1 MSTPTPGATQLPPQ
15 GRSPGTPAVP
25 APAAQQSPAAPG
37 ATAAPPTGTQAPPPM
52 PPPAPPV
59 GPIVVNGVLDV
70 TPLHLYQVT
79 DALAVEQHSFH
90 DVAGRLVRELASYTR
105 VGGKGSAAV
114 EFSQEYLAVVGI
126 FLETHA
132 KTVVAIGGAAVG
144 FNETANNF
152 GAADAATH
160 PQAPPF
166 TPRGQPPVMFS
177 EPQYGPATPLGDSGA
192 NPVEDFLDVLDGT
205 VAGDVVR
212 AAVEHALR
220 AGRALEILPL
230 PNYHHVRE
238 VAHLWRGYVFTA
250 GSVDGQLIQ
259 TIASVTDT
267 SQGPWYDAMR
277 WFCSSLWGTTSWG
290 QTRFGNSWAHDTST
304 SGGMNHPVLGVLTK
318 TASTLDSALVEY
330 ARAAETVRTTLRNIL
345 HKAITDALQ
354 IVDPDKSIWDNIKK
368 VASAL
373 GTLGVQV
380 LAQILAN
387 IDVSKVNA
395 AVDDYEFAIRNQKV
409 IVGAQREAL
418 EEARRSV
425 PTFQSQMARAEAFGA
440 RALFEFSPKF
450 LPIDENAQT
459 TIRRYPIELASME
472 GVSDAHTIDK
482 HVGLTPDQLAARL
495 RDQAKP
501 GGGPQPPASSFE
513 NLYSA
518 QRFTQAA
525 LDDTQMGRKI
535 NAWLKNQREKWAE
548 HEEKLKKGEPSNYDP
563 ANRTFDDNFDFPE
576 VTGLSV
582 AAGDSAPQEVKGIHF
597 TLRFDPTTQQFVVL
611 SSYPAKERT

>member
-1 MSTPTPGATQLPPQ
+1 
-15 GRSPGTPAVP
+15 
-25 APAAQQSPAAPG
+25 
-37 ATAAPPTGTQAPPPM
+37 M

-70 TPLHLYQVT
+70 TPTHLYQVT

-90 DVAGRLVRELASYTR
+90 TVADQLVQALASYTR

-114 EFSQEYLAVVGI
+114 EFSQEYLALVGI
-126 FLETHA
+126 FLEIHA

-152 GAADAATH
+152 AAADAATH

-166 TPRGQPPVMFS
+166 TPRGQPAIRFS
-177 EPQYGPATPLGDSGA
+177 EPQYGPVTPLGDSGA
-192 NPVEDFLDVLDGT
+192 NPVDDFLDVLDGT
-205 VAGDVVR
+205 IAGDVVR

-230 PNYHHVRE
+230 PNYLHVRD
-238 VAHLWRGYVFTA
+238 VAHIWRNYVFTA
-250 GSVDGQLIQ
+250 GMVDGQLIQ
-259 TIASVTDT
+259 TVASVTDT

-290 QTRFGNSWAHDTST
+290 QPRFGNSWAHDTST
-304 SGGMNHPVLGVLTK
+304 GGGMNHPVLGVLTK
-318 TASTLDSALVEY
+318 TASELDKALVEY
-330 ARAAETVRTTLRNIL
+330 ARAAEAVRTTLRNIL

-354 IVDPDKSIWDNIKK
+354 VIDPDKSIWDNIKK

-380 LAQILAN
+380 LTQILAN

-395 AVDDYEFAIRNQKV
+395 AIDDYEFVIRNQKGV
-409 IVGAQREAL
+409 ISAQREAL

-459 TIRRYPIELASME
+459 TKRRYPIELASME
-472 GVSDAHTIDK
+472 GVGDAHTIDK

-501 GGGPQPPASSFE
+501 GGGLQAPASTFE

-535 NAWLKNQREKWAE
+535 NAWLKNQRDRWAADQE
-548 HEEKLKKGEPSNYDP
+548 RIARGEPSTYDP
-563 ANRTFDDNFDFPE
+563 ATSIYNDDFAFQE
-576 VTGLSV
+576 VTGTSLSV
-582 AAGDSAPQEVKGIHF
+582 GDTAPQEVKGIHF
-597 TLRFDPTTQQFVVL
+597 MLRFDPTTQQFVVM
-611 SSYPAKERT
+611 SSYPNPART